1 MLRIGELAKQFNITA
16 DTLRFYEKEGLL
28 TASVRT
34 AAGYRMYNEADQQRL
49 DFILRC
55 KRLGYSLTQTQDL
68 LALEISGE
76 PQASELLKAQLQTHL
91 QDVAQR
97 MSELE
102 ALRHGLMQLA
112 AANAGFSNQPL
123 TLLDA
128 WSGKLLD
135 TENNAR

>member
-1 MLRIGELAKQFNITA
+1 MLRIGELAKRFNITN

-34 AAGYRMYNEADQQRL
+34 AAGYRMYNETDEQRL

-68 LALEISGE
+68 LALAVSGD
-76 PQASELLKAQLQTHL
+76 PRASEALKGELNTHL
-91 QDVAQR
+91 QEVAQR

-102 ALRHGLMQLA
+102 ALRYGLTQLA

-128 WSGKLLD
+128 WSGKLRD